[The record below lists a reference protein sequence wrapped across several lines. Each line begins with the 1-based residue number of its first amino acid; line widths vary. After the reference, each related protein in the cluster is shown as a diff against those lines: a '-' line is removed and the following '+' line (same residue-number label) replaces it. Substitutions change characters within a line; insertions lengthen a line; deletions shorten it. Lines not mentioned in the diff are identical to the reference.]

1 MVRRILAL
9 MLVTFI
15 FAPFAHAAPPFEL
28 RDGDRVVLIG
38 DTLIEREQHYGWI
51 ELALTTGF
59 PDRNVT
65 FRNIGWSADTPAG
78 DSRFGLSLL
87 QAGLEPPDEGWKQL
101 REQIRQLKPT
111 VVILGYGMA
120 SSFAGEAGLPKFVAE
135 MKRLIDTIQELAG
148 EQQVRFLI
156 LSPIRHRHLA
166 KPVPMYVDSH
176 NAVLAQY
183 TQALR
188 GIAANRGAAFVS
200 LFDSEVFAPLE
211 QSDGIQLER

>member
-1 MVRRILAL
+1 MFRRAL
-9 MLVTFI
+9 LLLI
-15 FAPFAHAAPPFEL
+15 FVARSVHAAPPFEL

-51 ELALTTGF
+51 ELTLTTRF

-65 FRNIGWSADTPAG
+65 FRNIGWSGDTPAG

-120 SSFAGEAGLPKFVAE
+120 SSFGGEKGLPKFAAD
-135 MKRLIDTIQELAG
+135 MNRLMDTIQELAG
-148 EQQVRFLI
+148 EQKVRFLI
-156 LSPIRHRHLA
+156 LSPIRHLA
-166 KPVPMYVDSH
+166 SSVPVSVDSR
-176 NAVLAQY
+176 NAMLAGDSRQ
-183 TQALR
+183 TRGRVCLILR
-188 GIAANRGAAFVS
+188 
-200 LFDSEVFAPLE
+200 
-211 QSDGIQLER
+211 

>member
-1 MVRRILAL
+1 MARLLIFFSLSLLFWLPSGLAKNTNVL
-9 MLVTFI
+9 
-15 FAPFAHAAPPFEL
+15 EL

-38 DTLIEREQHYGWI
+38 DTLIEREQTYGYI
-51 ELALTTGF
+51 ELALTTRY

-120 SSFAGEAGLPKFVAE
+120 SSFAGDA
-135 MKRLIDTIQELAG
+135 
-148 EQQVRFLI
+148 
-156 LSPIRHRHLA
+156 
-166 KPVPMYVDSH
+166 
-176 NAVLAQY
+176 
-183 TQALR
+183 
-188 GIAANRGAAFVS
+188 
-200 LFDSEVFAPLE
+200 
-211 QSDGIQLER
+211 

>member
-1 MVRRILAL
+1 MFRRILSVAVIL
-9 MLVTFI
+9 SV
-15 FAPFAHAAPPFEL
+15 APPAPTAPPFEL

-51 ELALTTGF
+51 ELALTTHF

-111 VVILGYGMA
+111 VVIFGYGMA
-120 SSFAGEAGLPKFVAE
+120 SSFAGEAGLPKFVTD
-135 MKRLIDTIQELAG
+135 MNRLMDTIQELAG
-148 EQQVRFLI
+148 EEKVRLLI
-156 LSPIRHRHLA
+156 LSPIPRLDGSKVHADNVARYSRTLRDLA
-166 KPVPMYVDSH
+166 AKRETAFASFAEEFAGVTPPM
-176 NAVLAQY
+176 
-183 TQALR
+183 
-188 GIAANRGAAFVS
+188 
-200 LFDSEVFAPLE
+200 
-211 QSDGIQLER
+211 

>member
-15 FAPFAHAAPPFEL
+15 FAPSAAAAPPFEL

-51 ELALTTGF
+51 ELALTTQF
-59 PDRNVT
+59 PDRTVT

-87 QAGLEPPDEGWKQL
+87 QAGLEPPDDGWKQL
-101 REQIRQLKPT
+101 REQILQLKPT

-120 SSFAGEAGLPKFVAE
+120 SSFAGEDGLPKFVAD
-135 MKRLIDTIQELAG
+135 MNRLMDTIQELAG
-148 EQQVRFLI
+148 EQTVRFLI
-156 LSPIRHRHLA
+156 LSPVRSEIVA
-166 KPVPMYVDSH
+166 KVRAD
-176 NAVLAQY
+176 NFARY

-188 GIAANRGAAFVS
+188 ELAAKRGVAFLSFAEQLAGIK
-200 LFDSEVFAPLE
+200 
-211 QSDGIQLER
+211 

>member
-9 MLVTFI
+9 MLVTFV
-15 FAPFAHAAPPFEL
+15 FAPSAAAAPPFEL

-51 ELALTTGF
+51 ELALTTRF

-101 REQIRQLKPT
+101 REQIRQLRPS

-120 SSFAGEAGLPKFVAE
+120 SSFDGEKGLPKFVADYN
-135 MKRLIDTIQELAG
+135 RLLDTIQEFVGA
-148 EQQVRFLI
+148 E
-156 LSPIRHRHLA
+156 
-166 KPVPMYVDSH
+166 PVQIGRAHV
-176 NAVLAQY
+176 
-183 TQALR
+183 
-188 GIAANRGAAFVS
+188 
-200 LFDSEVFAPLE
+200 
-211 QSDGIQLER
+211 